1 MNKSINSGIKNQK
14 NGFDSDW
21 ADGLPYEILLQIFR
35 YHALMNCNGNMR
47 ELNKI
52 KNVCKNWSIV
62 ANDAK
67 LWHNLKFSTLLE
79 QEFTSNTTDKITIQQ
94 NVFKIETKI
103 KSLCSNADLKA
114 NFNYIRILDLSDLY
128 FLTCDHLELILSN
141 CNSKNIFDL
150 SLANCKKINNS
161 NENKLFENV
170 IADYCQNLNYLNLS
184 GLLVN
189 LLFISLNQFM
199 NLNNLKKK

>member
-1 MNKSINSGIKNQK
+1 
-14 NGFDSDW
+14 
-21 ADGLPYEILLQIFR
+21 
-35 YHALMNCNGNMR
+35 MNCNGNIR

-67 LWHNLKFSTLLE
+67 LWHNLKFSSLLE
-79 QEFTSNTTDKITIQQ
+79 QELTSNTTDKITIQQ
-94 NVFKIETKI
+94 NVLKIETKI
-103 KSLCSNADLKA
+103 KSLCSNVDVKTK
-114 NFNYIRILDLSDLY
+114 FNYIRILDLSDLN

-141 CNSKNIFDL
+141 CNSKYIFDL

-161 NENKLFENV
+161 SENKLFENV

-184 GLLVN
+184 GLMVN
-189 LLFISLNQFM
+189 YSFLNKNVQFY
-199 NLNNLKKK
+199 LY